1 MNKNMKLNDVSKDI
15 LVSLVVIACVLVIA
29 IIAVPA

>member
-15 LVSLVVIACVLVIA
+15 LISLVVVTCVLAVA
-29 IIAVPA
+29 IIAVPS

>member
-1 MNKNMKLNDVSKDI
+1 MNKKMKLNDVSKDI
-15 LVSLVVIACVLVIA
+15 LISLIVIVCVLVIA